1 MTTVVLTRPEAHSQ
15 RLALALSRQGFESL
29 VLPLMTVQPI
39 PVSERSPVP
48 DLTAGVVC
56 IFISANAV
64 QYGLPHIA
72 SALVQRET
80 AVLIAVGQQ
89 TQSALQA
96 AGFAAITP
104 EQADTEGLLALPAL
118 SSGALEQA
126 LIVKGEGGRALLAS
140 ELRRRGV
147 AVTEWSCY
155 RRCWP
160 PVDLSPLSDAGR
172 KWIFQASSGE
182 ILSRLVAL
190 ISEASRLD
198 LLQHPVIVP
207 SKRIAALATE
217 LGWQSALCS
226 DNASDDAVIATL
238 HQQLTHETT
247 P

>member
-72 SALVQRET
+72 SALAQRET

-118 SSGALEQA
+118 STGALEQA

>member
-15 RLALALSRQGFESL
+15 RLARALSRQGYESL
-29 VLPLMTVQPI
+29 VMPLMTVQPI
-39 PVSERSPVP
+39 ADSERSSVP
-48 DLTAGVVC
+48 GLTEGAVC

-64 QYGLPHIA
+64 QHGLPHIA
-72 SALVQRET
+72 SALAQQEST
-80 AVLIAVGQQ
+80 VLIAVGQQ

-96 AGFAAITP
+96 AGFAAIAP

-118 SSGALEQA
+118 SAGALEQA

-147 AVTEWSCY
+147 AVSEWSCY

-160 PVDLSPLSDAGR
+160 SVDLNSLSDAGR
-172 KWIFQASSGE
+172 QWIFQASSGE
-182 ILSRLVAL
+182 ILSRLGAL

-207 SKRIAALATE
+207 SQRIAALATE
-217 LGWQSALCS
+217 LGWHTVLCS
-226 DNASDDAVIATL
+226 DNASDEAVIATL
-238 HQQLTHETT
+238 HQQLTRETT

>member
-1 MTTVVLTRPEAHSQ
+1 MTVVLTRPEAHSQ

-29 VLPLMTVQPI
+29 VMPLMTVEPI
-39 PVSERSPVP
+39 PVSEHSPVP
-48 DLTAGVVC
+48 DLTEGVVC

-64 QYGLPHIA
+64 QYGLPHVA
-72 SALVQRET
+72 SALVQRD

-89 TQSALQA
+89 TQSALQT

-160 PVDLSPLSDAGR
+160 SVDLSPLSDVGR

-182 ILSRLVAL
+182 TLSRLVAL

-226 DNASDDAVIATL
+226 DNASDEAVIATL

>member
-29 VLPLMTVQPI
+29 VMPLMTVEPI
-39 PVSERSPVP
+39 PVSEHSPVP
-48 DLTAGVVC
+48 GLTEGVVC

-64 QYGLPHIA
+64 QYGLPHVA
-72 SALVQRET
+72 SALVQRD

-89 TQSALQA
+89 TQSALQT

-118 SSGALEQA
+118 SSGALERA

-160 PVDLSPLSDAGR
+160 SVDLSPLSDVGR

-182 ILSRLVAL
+182 TLSRLVAL

-226 DNASDDAVIATL
+226 DNASDEAVIATL

>member
-29 VLPLMTVQPI
+29 VMPLMTVQAI

-48 DLTAGVVC
+48 DLSEGVVC

-64 QYGLPHIA
+64 HYGLPHIA

-160 PVDLSPLSDAGR
+160 SVDLSPLSDVGR
-172 KWIFQASSGE
+172 KWIFQARELYEDAASSN
-182 ILSRLVAL
+182 
-190 ISEASRLD
+190 
-198 LLQHPVIVP
+198 
-207 SKRIAALATE
+207 
-217 LGWQSALCS
+217 GW
-226 DNASDDAVIATL
+226 
-238 HQQLTHETT
+238 
-247 P
+247 

>member
-29 VLPLMTVQPI
+29 VMPLMTVQPI

-48 DLTAGVVC
+48 DLSEGVVC

-64 QYGLPHIA
+64 HYGLPHIA

-160 PVDLSPLSDAGR
+160 SVDLSPLSDVGR
-172 KWIFQASSGE
+172 KWIFQASSGDRK
-182 ILSRLVAL
+182 SV
-190 ISEASRLD
+190 
-198 LLQHPVIVP
+198 V
-207 SKRIAALATE
+207 
-217 LGWQSALCS
+217 
-226 DNASDDAVIATL
+226 
-238 HQQLTHETT
+238 
-247 P
+247 

>member
-29 VLPLMTVQPI
+29 VMPLMTVQPI

-48 DLTAGVVC
+48 DLSEGVVC

-64 QYGLPHIA
+64 HYGLPHIA

-89 TQSALQA
+89 TQSALQE

-160 PVDLSPLSDAGR
+160 SVDLSPLSDVGR

-182 ILSRLVAL
+182 TLSRLVAL

-217 LGWQSALCS
+217 LGWHTALCS
-226 DNASDDAVIATL
+226 DNASDEAVIATL
-238 HQQLTHETT
+238 HQQLTHETI

>member
-72 SALVQRET
+72 SALAQRET